1 ALARM
6 VYEEWLR
13 THPDGVLRVL
23 SLPCSTGEEPYSVAM
38 ALLDA
43 GFPAERFRVDALDI
57 SLRALAFARRGVFG
71 RNSFRG
77 GDLEFRERHFTAAGA
92 GWQLGEVARQ
102 PVEFRQ
108 GNVLDTH
115 LQPGAA

>member
-1 ALARM
+1 M

-13 THPDGVLRVL
+13 TNPEGVLRVL
-23 SLPCSTGEEPYSVAM
+23 SLPCSTGEEPYSIAM

-43 GFPAERFRVDALDI
+43 GFPAERFHVDALDI

-77 GDLEFRERHFTAAGA
+77 GDGEYRDRHFTAAGA
-92 GWQLGEVARQ
+92 GWQLGEAERR

-108 GNVLDTH
+108 GNVLDTW
-115 LQPGAA
+115 L